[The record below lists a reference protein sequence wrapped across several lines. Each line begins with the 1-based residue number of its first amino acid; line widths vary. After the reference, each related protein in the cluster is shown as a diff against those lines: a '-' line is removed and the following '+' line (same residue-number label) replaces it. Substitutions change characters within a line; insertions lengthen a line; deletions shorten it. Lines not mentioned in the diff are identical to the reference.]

1 MKSLLEVD
9 RLNAFY
15 GASQVLRDVSLQ
27 VGQGETVALLGRNGV
42 GKSTTL
48 KALMGLIK
56 TRSRMV
62 RFNGVDISSYPT
74 HRIARAGVGYVP
86 EERRVFGNLSV
97 LDNLQLGALARATKE
112 PKTWSLEKVLKTFP
126 ALEERARHPG
136 AHLSGGEQQMLA
148 IGRALMSNPLLLMV
162 DEPTEGLAPLV
173 VQRVQQVL
181 AELNKAGLSILLVEQ
196 NLAVAASL
204 ASRMYVMVKGRIV
217 YSGHI
222 SDLESRPEIRTSY
235 LEV

>member
-48 KALMGLIK
+48 KALMGLIE

-217 YSGHI
+217 YSGQV